1 MDWKHH
7 RDCEPTGFFGN
18 LYSINTLA
26 ENTKVLINTW
36 ELNMLLCE
44 SANLSWEAELCRE
57 GN

>member
-1 MDWKHH
+1 MIADRQILAECFTLIH
-7 RDCEPTGFFGN
+7 
-18 LYSINTLA
+18 TLA
-26 ENTKVLINTW
+26 ENTKVLINAW